1 MEGEIEGTNRAAV
14 ESCHRVL
21 NLLCSKPHQQ
31 DHGYDM
37 SLVSETREAVFRF
50 KRVGNLLSSRRSV
63 GHARFRRAKKPQPHL
78 SQSTFLDPF
87 LQRTE
92 PPSSQVR
99 RSGFHD
105 LSLGPTDS
113 LTLGTRSFSLNSDAK
128 APLLQLNQ
136 QAVPSS
142 NYLNMFPEHQQ
153 QQQQQLHERLQAHHH
168 HQQRHQ
174 AEMVLRKC
182 NSGMSLSF
190 DNSSCTPTM
199 SSTRSF
205 ISSLS
210 IDGSVANTEGN
221 NSSFHLFGAPSST
234 DQSSQYS
241 KRKCLMRGDE
251 HGSTKCGSS
260 SRCHCSKKR
269 KHRVRRSI
277 RVPAISNKVADIP
290 PDDYSWRKYGQKPI
304 KGSPYPRGYYKCS
317 SIRGCPARKHVERCL
332 EDPAMLIVTYEAEHN
347 HPKLP
352 SQTVTT

>member
-1 MEGEIEGTNRAAV
+1 MEEIEGTNRAAV

-21 NLLCSKPHQQ
+21 NLLSSRPHQQ
-31 DHGYDM
+31 DHLYDM
-37 SLVSETREAVFRF
+37 SLLSETREAVFRF
-50 KRVGNLLSSRRSV
+50 KRVGNLLSSSSSSSSA
-63 GHARFRRAKKPQPHL
+63 GHARFRRAKRPQTHL
-78 SQSTFLDPF
+78 SQSIFLDSC

-92 PPSSQVR
+92 LTSSQKPPVVL
-99 RSGFHD
+99 RSG

-113 LTLGTRSFSLNSDAK
+113 LTLGTRSFGLNSNAK
-128 APLLQLNQ
+128 APLLQLN
-136 QAVPSS
+136 
-142 NYLNMFPEHQQ
+142 Q
-153 QQQQQLHERLQAHHH
+153 QQQQQLHERLQAHQQ

-174 AEMVLRKC
+174 AEMMLRKC
-182 NSGMSLSF
+182 NSGISLSF

-210 IDGSVANTEGN
+210 IDGSVN
-221 NSSFHLFGAPSST
+221 NSSSFHLLGAPSST

-241 KRKCLMRGDE
+241 KRKCLMRGADE
-251 HGSTKCGSS
+251 HVTAKCGSS